1 MRIRENNV
9 AAAIVDR
16 PGGINFIIGE
26 SFQKKIIH
34 TVYGI
39 FVQLLKHCPAE
50 KRRVFVDKLAS
61 DIAELPEE
69 ITEPE
74 FPVEGA

>member
-1 MRIRENNV
+1 MRIHKNNV

-16 PGGINFIIGE
+16 PGGIDFVIEE
-26 SFQKKIIH
+26 SFQEKIIP

-39 FVQLLKHCPAE
+39 FIQLLEHCPAE

-74 FPVEGA
+74 LPVEGA

>member
-1 MRIRENNV
+1 MRIHKDNI
-9 AAAIVDR
+9 AAAIVDL
-16 PGGINFIIGE
+16 PDGINFIIGE
-26 SFQKKIIH
+26 SFQKKIIP

-74 FPVEGA
+74 LPVEGA